1 MLAASDNRKTGSVT
15 FANGFS
21 KRKGSVSLFHGGKR
35 GEINKFVKRFQKIL
49 GPQWD
54 AYQMAVSLFIVGKL
68 SREELMEQIS
78 TVISRKETRHMHNQ
92 LLMTMLANCYKNEPL
107 DGINSGFFGHA
118 AKKRQLGGTSS
129 QYERLKKD
137 ILSLSV
143 RERIRLKSI
152 TRDSGKKNIN
162 MNTMIATRQAMV
174 PKVPVVTN
182 NSVNSANNN
191 SSAEAKSIGTD
202 VNGSPKQLNN
212 VPGGVDSKQLTSNQ
226 APKNGNNLEMTL
238 IAVKD
243 ILDMIDEPLCTESF
257 ELPERRRLRNIMLG
271 LAREHGLLG
280 GVSMKAVDVLYH
292 GIGYYLKTVF
302 TYLIDLVRARKE
314 NPDDTEQLSGTKKK
328 KITITTEDVHDLFN
342 IVPHLIQP
350 YGTIDYL
357 VDCKLKNDD
366 DYDIISAEVENIL
379 KGKDNDVPETIDS
392 MSDSNLWNEIEKVIS
407 DESYNGYPSYIIPN
421 KRTEVSSLLRS
432 HEEIKQEKAEQRQI
446 QVSESISV
454 PKLNLA
460 FKDKELG
467 TPDELCWVINDLL
480 AEEM

>member
-1 MLAASDNRKTGSVT
+1 MLTVSQNRKSTSVT
-15 FANGFS
+15 FANDPA
-21 KRKGSVSLFHGGKR
+21 KKNGSVAVFHGRKR
-35 GEINKFVKRFQKIL
+35 VEINKFVKRFQKIL

-68 SREELMEQIS
+68 SREELMEEIA
-78 TVISRKETRHMHNQ
+78 TVVNRKETRHMHNQ

-107 DGINSGFFGHA
+107 DGVNSGFFGHS

-182 NSVNSANNN
+182 NSVNSAN
-191 SSAEAKSIGTD
+191 SSTTETKSIGTD
-202 VNGSPKQLNN
+202 VNGSPKQMNS
-212 VPGGVDSKQLTSNQ
+212 VEDGADVKQLDSSQTQKS
-226 APKNGNNLEMTL
+226 GNNLEMTL

-292 GIGYYLKTVF
+292 GIAYYLKTLF
-302 TYLIDLVRARKE
+302 TYLIDFVRARNE
-314 NPDDTEQLSGTKKK
+314 NTDAIEQNSGTKKK
-328 KITITTEDVHDLFN
+328 RVTITSEDVHDLFS
-342 IVPHLIQP
+342 IIPHLIQP

-357 VDCKLKNDD
+357 LDCKLKNDD
-366 DYDIISAEVENIL
+366 DYEIISAEVEDLI
-379 KGKDNDVPETIDS
+379 KGKDTDLPENIES
-392 MSDSNLWNEIEKVIS
+392 ISDSNLWNEIERVIS
-407 DESYNGYPSYIIPN
+407 DGSYNGYSSYVIPN
-421 KRTEVSSLLRS
+421 KITDVSSLLRS
-432 HEEIKQEKAEQRQI
+432 HEEIQKEKVEQQQI
-446 QVSESISV
+446 QASESISV

>member
-1 MLAASDNRKTGSVT
+1 MLSASINGNTRPAT
-15 FANGFS
+15 FANGS
-21 KRKGSVSLFHGGKR
+21 AKHKGIAILFHGSKR
-35 GEINKFVKRFQKIL
+35 VEISKIVKRFQKIL
-49 GPQWD
+49 GQQWD

-68 SREELMEQIS
+68 SRDELLSQVAP
-78 TVISRKETRHMHNQ
+78 VIGKKETRHMHNQ

-107 DGINSGFFGHA
+107 DGMNSGFFGNSS
-118 AKKRQLGGTSS
+118 KKRQIGGTSS

-137 ILSLSV
+137 ILTLSV

-152 TRDSGKKNIN
+152 TKDSGKKNIN

-182 NSVNSANNN
+182 NVANITATAT
-191 SSAEAKSIGTD
+191 SDLGKSIGTD
-202 VNGSPKQLNN
+202 VNGSPKQANSGQ
-212 VPGGVDSKQLTSNQ
+212 GGVDTKQLNSHQLTKS
-226 APKNGNNLEMTL
+226 GNNLEMTL

-257 ELPERRRLRNIMLG
+257 ELPERKRMRNIMLG

-292 GIGYYLKTVF
+292 GLGYYLKTVV
-302 TYLIDLVRARKE
+302 TCMIDLVRTRKE
-314 NPDDTEQLSGTKKK
+314 SEEEASQFSGNKRKR
-328 KITITTEDVHDLFN
+328 ITITTEDLHDVFS

-357 VDCKLKNDD
+357 IDNKLKNDD
-366 DYDIISAEVENIL
+366 DYDLICREVANLRKETELPENI
-379 KGKDNDVPETIDS
+379 DAINDA
-392 MSDSNLWNEIEKVIS
+392 NLWNEIEKVIS
-407 DESYNGYPSYIIPN
+407 DESNNGYASYVIPN
-421 KRTEVSSLLRS
+421 KVTDVSCMLRS
-432 HEEIKQEKAEQRQI
+432 HEEIKRDKEEQQKI
-446 QVSESISV
+446 QASESISV

-480 AEEM
+480 AEEV